1 MSRLGELLVRENLIS
16 LSQLQKA
23 QEESRKSGSRL
34 GYSLTKLG
42 YIAESDLTNFLTG
55 YNIEV
60 VVAAE
65 ASIEESIVRYYEQAK
80 QVSYDEVMQGFD
92 ENEIAFGEDGEDV
105 NAIDLEKQSQ
115 EAPVVKLC
123 NLILINAIK

>member
-1 MSRLGELLVRENLIS
+1 
-16 LSQLQKA
+16 
-23 QEESRKSGSRL
+23 
-34 GYSLTKLG
+34 
-42 YIAESDLTNFLTG
+42 TG

-65 ASIEESIVRYYEQAK
+65 ASIEEAITRYYEQVK

-92 ENEIAFGEDGEDV
+92 ENEIEFGEDGEDV
-105 NAIDLEKQSQ
+105 NSIDLEKQSQ

-123 NLILINAIK
+123 NLILINAIKKNASDIHIEPYEKSYRVRYRIDGVLYEEMHPPLKLRAAVTS